1 MNARRSKHLLSGT
14 LSIFFALGLYLFLE
28 GCNDRSTSNSS
39 PEPHKE
45 HGDHDGHDHGGHEGH
60 GHDDHGSH
68 EGGHHDD
75 HSDSKQGHDGHDHGG
90 HEGHGHDDHGSH
102 EGGHH
107 DDHSDSKQGHDGHD
121 HGGHEGHGHDD
132 HGSHEGGHHDDH
144 SDSKQGHD
152 GHGHD
157 DHDSTLHIGHSE
169 QRELGIDIATA
180 GPDTLAIDISLPGEL
195 VLNPDNVAHVVPKVS
210 GVTRSV
216 HKRVGDSIQEGDL
229 LAILDSRELAKAKAH
244 FLATLSKER
253 IARAN
258 LTREEKLWE
267 EKISSERAFLDARQA
282 LEESQIA
289 HTLADRDLHAL
300 GIPKDEIADLPNQP
314 ESQYTHYEITSPI
327 SGTVIERHLVRGE
340 VVREDTKEPIFV
352 IADLTSV
359 WLNLTVYTTHLGQVH
374 AGQKVLVTLP
384 NRTKPLP
391 ATIEYVSPLIDE
403 STRTATARVVLPNPD
418 GTILP
423 GLFVTAMLALN
434 TITAPV
440 LVPKTAIQTIEG
452 RPTIFIQSDNGF
464 IPITVILGASNQTH
478 AEIRSGLE
486 VGDSYVAQ
494 GGFVLKS
501 EMMKSEL
508 EHAGHAH

>member
-1 MNARRSKHLLSGT
+1 MNARHSKHLLSGT

-28 GCNDRSTSNSS
+28 GCNDGSTSNSS

-60 GHDDHGSH
+60 GHEGHGHDDHDGH

-75 HSDSKQGHDGHDHGG
+75 HSDSKQGHEGHDHDS
-90 HEGHGHDDHGSH
+90 HEGHGHDDHDSH

-107 DDHSDSKQGHDGHD
+107 DDHSDSKQSHEGHD
-121 HGGHEGHGHDD
+121 HD
-132 HGSHEGGHHDDH
+132 SHE
-144 SDSKQGHD
+144 

-157 DHDSTLHIGHSE
+157 DHDSTLHIGYSE
-169 QRELGIDIATA
+169 QRELGIDMATA
-180 GPDTLAIDISLPGEL
+180 GPDTLALDISLPGEL

-216 HKRVGDSIQEGDL
+216 HKSVGDSIQEGDL

-282 LEESQIA
+282 FEESQIA

-340 VVREDTKEPIFV
+340 VVREDMEEPTFV

-384 NRTKPLP
+384 NRTKPLS

-423 GLFVTAMLALN
+423 GLFVTAMLASN

-464 IPITVILGASNQTH
+464 TPIAVILGASNQTH

-494 GGFVLKS
+494 GSFVLKS